1 MEHKKIVKDGYNAIA
16 NQYLEARTKKS
27 ADMLLLDKFIQEL
40 PENARVLDA
49 GCGAGVPVSK
59 ALCERFAVTGVDFS
73 EKQIELAKA
82 NVPNA
87 TFICQDMTK
96 LDFPAGSFDG
106 ICSFYAII
114 HIPREEHH
122 ALLESFYRMLKP
134 NGLTLLCLGAENLL
148 DDIEEDF
155 HGQRMYWSHFD
166 ADTYETM
173 LKEVGFNILSTKI
186 VPDETYDGKHLFVL
200 AQKGVLPG

>member
-16 NQYLEARTKKS
+16 NQYLEARTRES
-27 ADMLLLDKFIQEL
+27 ADMLLLDEFTRRL
-40 PENARVLDA
+40 PENAHVLDA

-59 ALCERFAVTGVDFS
+59 ALCERFSVTGVDFS
-73 EKQIELAKA
+73 EKQIELAKEK
-82 NVPNA
+82 VPNA

-96 LDFPAGSFDG
+96 LDFTAGSFDG

-114 HIPREEHH
+114 HIPREEHR
-122 ALLESFYRMLKP
+122 ALLESFYRMLKS

-166 ADTYETM
+166 ADTYEAM
-173 LKEVGFNILSTKI
+173 LTEVGFNILSAKI
-186 VPDETYDGKHLFVL
+186 VPDETYGGKHLFVL
-200 AQKGVLPG
+200 AQKGDFS